1 MMARVCSVSALPSFL
16 IRFRVYVERKRSMA
30 FVVNFAMKG
39 QSNESHVPAE
49 YRADNLLSDHV
60 ITYYNK
66 HVKVNSLRV
75 K

>member
-1 MMARVCSVSALPSFL
+1 
-16 IRFRVYVERKRSMA
+16 MA